1 MILSCRKVLKRSF
14 RLHQSVGAI
23 VVGKEHVVFRLDR
36 SFFSFIR
43 EERELVVMMVGPNM
57 TKTKQKL

>member
-1 MILSCRKVLKRSF
+1 MILSCRKVLKGSL

-43 EERELVVMMVGPNM
+43 EERELVVMMVGPNL
-57 TKTKQKL
+57 TRTKQKL

>member
-1 MILSCRKVLKRSF
+1 MLKRSF